1 MATTKTPAKKAKTTA
16 KTRKAPAKTDLTEAE
31 IAKIFG
37 GLSAEQQAKVAE
49 KAMKRDAKN
58 AVAKKVKA
66 DKKAETNKPGLN
78 PCELT
83 EGEKNAKIK
92 AKCCF
97 VTVKKI
103 GTKKDA
109 NGKAVDIVETYR
121 HVGQIV
127 APAESAP
134 YRISIATGM
143 VFRVSGDTSTDR
155 DRLIRQTVDKA
166 KNTPEIADWLLAQA
180 GFTK

>member
-1 MATTKTPAKKAKTTA
+1 MATTKTPAKARKPRKTPAKAKSV
-16 KTRKAPAKTDLTEAE
+16 EAQIAE
-31 IAKIFG
+31 LFGSLDAETQAKI
-37 GLSAEQQAKVAE
+37 AE
-49 KAMKRDAKN
+49 KTMKRDAKN

-66 DKKAETNKPGLN
+66 EKKAETNKPGLN

-97 VTVKKI
+97 VTVKKV
-103 GTKKDA
+103 GKKKDA
-109 NGKAVDIVETYR
+109 NGNMVDVVETYR

-127 APAESAP
+127 APAEKAP
-134 YRISIATGM
+134 YRISIATGGLY
-143 VFRVSGDTSTDR
+143 RISGDTATDR

-166 KNTPEIADWLLAQA
+166 KNTPEIADWLLKKA
-180 GFTK
+180 GLTK